1 MYCDLVL
8 KGCQSVLRTLVLVPL
23 VLVFLFGSAKI
34 GRSAIQASSYDASSS
49 CCDTMTTISAVAVDL
64 GFATANPIACR
75 MRGKMA
81 LRP

>member
-34 GRSAIQASSYDASSS
+34 GRSAIQDPHIL
-49 CCDTMTTISAVAVDL
+49 ISKLHEVVTDVSVKRFIL
-64 GFATANPIACR
+64 
-75 MRGKMA
+75 
-81 LRP
+81 